1 MKLLNSLGPN
11 PRMVRMFMAEKGI
24 SMPLVNLDLLGGE
37 NRQDAYKKKNP
48 AGQIPS
54 LELDDGT
61 IIAETVT
68 ICEFLE
74 EKFPSPALIGT
85 TAEERAEARMW
96 TRRVELNATE
106 FMYNGFRYAEGLGL
120 FKDRMRCLPESAAG
134 LKQKGQD
141 GLKFIDEQLGSKQ
154 QFLCGNRLTIAD
166 IVLYCCVDF
175 CASVGQPLDPA
186 LKNLGAWYK
195 RIDER
200 PSAQST
206 LAPNW
211 KELGMRV

>member
-24 SMPLVNLDLLGGE
+24 NIPLQDLDLLGGE
-37 NRQDAYKKKNP
+37 NRQGAYTAKNP

-61 IIAETVT
+61 VIAETVT
-68 ICEFLE
+68 ICEYLE
-74 EKFPSPALIGT
+74 ELNPKPALIGT
-85 TAEERAEARMW
+85 TPAERAQARMW
-96 TRRVELNATE
+96 IRRVELNATE
-106 FMYNGFRYAEGLGL
+106 FMYNGFRYSEGLGL
-120 FKDRMRCLPESAAG
+120 FKDRMRCLPDAAAG

-141 GLKFIDEQLGSKQ
+141 GLKWIDGLLGAGPY
-154 QFLCGNRLTIAD
+154 LCGNRLTVAD

-186 LKNLGAWYK
+186 LKNLNAWYQ
-195 RIDER
+195 RMDAR
-200 PSAQST
+200 PSAQKT